1 MGEVQVLLVDADSHN
16 GFPNLALMKLSAWHK
31 NEGHHVDFIKGLP
44 QAPPLFLYD
53 QSYISCIFFQN
64 REKVLEYAMMLPN
77 CKVGGSGWD
86 LDNELPEDVEHIL
99 PDYSLY
105 DIDYSM
111 GFTSRGCIRACGF
124 CVVPEK
130 EGPIRDHSDIS
141 EFHYPDHTKVILLD
155 NNFQAS
161 PNWKNNLDYIL
172 EHDLK
177 VNFNQGLDI
186 RLLTKEFAQYLAQV
200 KYYNWTFKLK
210 GLHFAFD
217 DLRTEQA
224 VRTGIQTLLDAG
236 VSRRALMFYI
246 LVGYNSTF
254 EEDLKR
260 VEILKELGVKPYIM
274 RYNQS
279 KDRRLYH
286 LARYV
291 NRRYFEFID
300 IKEYNGGALYDH
312 IASPQDLH
320 ANPPDLQRDTSTKE
334 VI

>member
-1 MGEVQVLLVDADSHN
+1 MRVLLVDADSHN
-16 GFPNLALMKLSAWHK
+16 NFPNLALMKLSAWHK
-31 NEGHHVDFIKGLP
+31 QQGDHVDLIRGIP
-44 QAPPLFLYD
+44 TTAPLEAYD
-53 QSYISCIFFQN
+53 KTFISCIFFQN
-64 REKVLEYAMMLPN
+64 REAVLDYAAQCPN
-77 CKVGGSGWD
+77 IIIGGSGYD
-86 LDNELPEDVEHIL
+86 FNIRLDDDVEHIM

-105 DIDYSM
+105 NIDYSM
-111 GFTSRGCIRACGF
+111 GFTSRGCIRNCGF

-130 EGPIRDHSDIS
+130 EGFIRDHADIS
-141 EFHYPDHTKVILLD
+141 EFHHSDHKKIILLD

-172 EHDLK
+172 LNDLR

-186 RLLTKEFAQYLAQV
+186 RLVNEEFAQYLTEV

-210 GLHFAFD
+210 ALHFAFD
-217 DLRTEQA
+217 DLRHEQA

-236 VSRRALMFYI
+236 VSRRALLIYI
-246 LVGYNSTF
+246 LVGYDSTF

-274 RYNQS
+274 RYNRS
-279 KDRRLYH
+279 KDERLRH

-300 IKEYNGGALYDH
+300 IKEYNSGALYDH
-312 IASPQDLH
+312 LASPE
-320 ANPPDLQRDTSTKE
+320 DLQSDTSMEVMKE
-334 VI
+334 